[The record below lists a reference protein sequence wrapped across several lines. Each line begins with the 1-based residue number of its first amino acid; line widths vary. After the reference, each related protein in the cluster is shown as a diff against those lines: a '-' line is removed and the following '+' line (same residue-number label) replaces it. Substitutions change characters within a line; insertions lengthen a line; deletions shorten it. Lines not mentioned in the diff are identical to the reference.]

1 MIRRIL
7 EPLSEA
13 LLLAH
18 PLYAVCT
25 AVALAIPLPFTAV
38 PLEHTHPGEL
48 VEILVIGGPL
58 VQKYVE
64 VKAGTDVLGLSAS
77 GKN

>member
-1 MIRRIL
+1 
-7 EPLSEA
+7 
-13 LLLAH
+13 
-18 PLYAVCT
+18 
-25 AVALAIPLPFTAV
+25 VALAIPV
-38 PLEHTHPGEL
+38 PLTVAPPEHTHPGEL

-58 VQKYVE
+58 VQKYVD

>member
-1 MIRRIL
+1 
-7 EPLSEA
+7 
-13 LLLAH
+13 
-18 PLYAVCT
+18 VGT
-25 AVALAIPLPFTAV
+25 AVALAIPVPFITA

-58 VQKYVE
+58 VQKYVD